1 MTAKVLIV
9 DDLAANIKLLQAKL
23 VNEYYNVLTATNGM
37 DAIQIAQ
44 EKHPDI
50 ILLDVM
56 MPEMDGFETC
66 KRLKSDPTTIHIP
79 VVMVTALDN
88 TSDNRATGLSHGA
101 DDFLTKPIND
111 IALFARIRSL
121 TRFKMVI
128 DELRL
133 RCKTNT
139 EMSVLNDS
147 IMNYANKIDDANILI
162 ADEDTLRS
170 EHINNILQQSF
181 QQTVV
186 SHNIEQVLNL
196 SNIENYDLIII
207 DLEFSGDG
215 LRLCSHLRNKIETR
229 YTPILVLLDE
239 NEDTKLLTKAFDIG
253 IHDYITTP
261 VDSNELIA
269 RVNVQV
275 KRKRYQD
282 ALRINVDTNMTM
294 AITDPLTGCFNRRYF
309 DMHFHNMITE
319 SLCKDK
325 TISLM
330 ILDIDHFKEVND
342 TFGHTIGDELLRQF
356 KNRVSDNIRITDLLA
371 RFGGEEFVIVLPD
384 TDINTA
390 YQTGLRI
397 LSLVGETPFKTSIGD
412 IHKTVSIG
420 ITEMSHSDI
429 NNIKQLIDRA
439 DKCLYEAKNTGRNKI
454 VTDPIINT

>member
-23 VNEYYNVLTATNGM
+23 INEYYNVLTATNGM
-37 DAIQIAQ
+37 DAIQIAE

-66 KRLKSDPTTIHIP
+66 KRLKSNPTTTYIP
-79 VVMVTALDN
+79 IVMVTALDN
-88 TSDNRATGLSHGA
+88 TSDNRVSGLSYGA

-111 IALFARIRSL
+111 TALFARIRSL

-133 RCKTNT
+133 RGKTNAD
-139 EMSVLNDS
+139 MSILNNSMD
-147 IMNYANKIDDANILI
+147 YANKIDDASILI
-162 ADEDTLRS
+162 VDEDVIRS
-170 EHINNILQQSF
+170 EHINSVLQKFF
-181 QQTVV
+181 QQTVI
-186 SHNIEQVLNL
+186 SHNIDQALSL
-196 SNIENYDLIII
+196 SNIQNYDLIII

-215 LRLCSHLRNKIETR
+215 LRLCSQLRNKIETR

-239 NEDTKLLTKAFDIG
+239 HEDPKLLSKAFDIG

-261 VDSNELIA
+261 VNSNELIA

-282 ALRINVDTNMTM
+282 ALRINVDNSMTM
-294 AITDPLTGCFNRRYF
+294 AITDPLTGCYNRRYF
-309 DMHFHNMITE
+309 DMHFYNMINE
-319 SLCKDK
+319 SLQKDK
-325 TISLM
+325 TLSIM

-342 TFGHTIGDELLRQF
+342 TFGHTVGDELLQQF
-356 KNRVSDNIRITDLLA
+356 KERVSENIRITDLLA
-371 RFGGEEFVIVLPD
+371 RFGGEEFVIILPD
-384 TDINTA
+384 TTISIAEQVAN
-390 YQTGLRI
+390 RI
-397 LSLVGETPFKTSIGD
+397 LTVIKEKPFITSVGN

-420 ITEMSHSDI
+420 IAEVQKSDI
-429 NNIKQLIDRA
+429 DNIKQLIDRA
-439 DKCLYEAKNTGRNKI
+439 DKCLYEAKNTGRNKVI
-454 VTDPIINT
+454 THSQ